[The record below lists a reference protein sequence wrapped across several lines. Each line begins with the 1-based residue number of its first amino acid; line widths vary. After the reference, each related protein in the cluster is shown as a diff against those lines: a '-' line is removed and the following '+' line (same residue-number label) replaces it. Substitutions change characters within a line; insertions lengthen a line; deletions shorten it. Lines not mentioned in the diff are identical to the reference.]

1 MNISIKML
9 SENTFTLDVQPSD
22 SILQIKQKIS
32 LKENIH
38 PARQKLL
45 FEGKELLDNK
55 TISDYNIKK
64 DSTLQ
69 LILRSPILFF
79 VETLSKQKIM
89 IKAQFSDT
97 ILFIKQEIQKKENF
111 PIEKYCVV
119 FKGKELDDNKIINDY
134 NIPKN
139 STLELALKISIQLN
153 IKIFGGKISI
163 LQVYTSE
170 KICDI
175 KQKVINIEKINTSE
189 QLRLFYGNNQLE
201 ENKTLA
207 EYNIQKETNLDLKKI
222 ILIYIKGLNG
232 NNIII
237 NAQETDT
244 ISKIKQKLKDKENI
258 SPDKYSVI
266 YNEKELNDF
275 KTLKDY
281 KIRKESTLKLSLR
294 EPISISIKTL
304 NGEII
309 SLEVQLSDTVKYIKK
324 KIKEKEGIPFSQGIL
339 ILYKDAKLED
349 ENILADYEII
359 KGSTLE
365 IKSCIRLNIKLY
377 EKIIPIDVQPSDT
390 IKDIKILM
398 AKIDKSEIDKE
409 GNGLSLNFE
418 NKELEDIK
426 TVSSYDIKN
435 ESTLQILHIF
445 QIFVKTLTGKTI
457 TIRDIVPGDTVECI
471 KNKIQDKEGIPPDQ
485 QRIVFAGKQLENP
498 RTLADY
504 NIQRFSTLT
513 LVLRQRGG

>member
-1 MNISIKML
+1 M
-9 SENTFTLDVQPSD
+9 
-22 SILQIKQKIS
+22 
-32 LKENIH
+32 
-38 PARQKLL
+38 
-45 FEGKELLDNK
+45 
-55 TISDYNIKK
+55 
-64 DSTLQ
+64 
-69 LILRSPILFF
+69 
-79 VETLSKQKIM
+79 
-89 IKAQFSDT
+89 
-97 ILFIKQEIQKKENF
+97 
-111 PIEKYCVV
+111 
-119 FKGKELDDNKIINDY
+119 
-134 NIPKN
+134 
-139 STLELALKISIQLN
+139 
-153 IKIFGGKISI
+153 
-163 LQVYTSE
+163 
-170 KICDI
+170 
-175 KQKVINIEKINTSE
+175 
-189 QLRLFYGNNQLE
+189 
-201 ENKTLA
+201 
-207 EYNIQKETNLDLKKI
+207 
-222 ILIYIKGLNG
+222 
-232 NNIII
+232 
-237 NAQETDT
+237 
-244 ISKIKQKLKDKENI
+244 
-258 SPDKYSVI
+258 
-266 YNEKELNDF
+266 
-275 KTLKDY
+275 
-281 KIRKESTLKLSLR
+281 
-294 EPISISIKTL
+294 

-377 EKIIPIDVQPSDT
+377 EKIIPIDVLPSDT

-485 QRIVFAGKQLENP
+485 QRIVFAGKQLEDP